1 MSNNRLDSCFSAYIM
16 QQKEGLFMAIRP
28 CISYP
33 GGKWKALPQ
42 ILELIPDGIVDWR
55 EPFFGGGSVTFGFL
69 QSEKSKDCKRFVVS
83 DLATEVYALWK
94 GIQEDADKVIS
105 ICEEWWNEKCPTHV
119 QIHTTPMMYE
129 AVWRE
134 IEILRGKDTQSTS
147 EPTIKAIWE
156 KAEAEA
162 IAFWDWAAKVDCT
175 KLTLQERAA
184 RFYLVNKVSFSG
196 MGDSGSLSKDQYI
209 NFNIAQVERI
219 KENQPLLQRIEIYN
233 QSFEKT
239 FEGCP
244 VEGGF
249 IFLDPPYLQQEKSGL
264 YGRNGDTHHGFPH
277 KEFAEL
283 CKQTKTPWLITYDD
297 SIAVRRL
304 FRGKGIYIRP
314 FKLTYTM
321 AGKTAEDAL
330 AGEELFIANY
340 DIQDK
345 SSYDILNEI
354 L

>member
-1 MSNNRLDSCFSAYIM
+1 
-16 QQKEGLFMAIRP
+16 MAIRP

-33 GGKWKALPQ
+33 GGKWKALDL
-42 ILELIPDGIVDWR
+42 ILELVPDGIEDWR

-69 QSEKSKDCKRFVVS
+69 QSEKSRNCKRFIVG
-83 DLATEVYALWK
+83 DLATEIYALWK

-119 QIHTTPMMYE
+119 LIHSTPMLFE
-129 AVWRE
+129 NVWKE
-134 IEILRGKDTQSTS
+134 IQILRGNDKENTS
-147 EPTIKAIWE
+147 DAEVRDIWL

-162 IAFWDWAAKVDCT
+162 EAFWDWASTVDCST
-175 KLTLQERAA
+175 LTLQERAA
-184 RFYLVNKVSFSG
+184 RTFLVNRISFSG
-196 MGDSGSLSKDQYI
+196 MGDSGSLSKDQFI
-209 NFNIAQVERI
+209 NFKQEHLYKI
-219 KENQPLLQRIEIYN
+219 KENSVLLQRIEIYN

-249 IFLDPPYLQQEKSGL
+249 IFLDPPYLNQEKSGL
-264 YGRNGDTHHGFPH
+264 YGKDGDTHHGFPH

-304 FRGKGIYIRP
+304 FRGKGIYLRP
-314 FKLTYTM
+314 FKITYTM

-345 SSYDILNEI
+345 RSYDILNEI

>member
-1 MSNNRLDSCFSAYIM
+1 
-16 QQKEGLFMAIRP
+16 MAIRP

-33 GGKWKALPQ
+33 GSKWKALDL
-42 ILELIPDGIVDWR
+42 ILELVPDGIEDWR

-69 QSEKSKDCKRFVVS
+69 QSEKSRNCKRFIVS
-83 DLATEVYALWK
+83 DLATEIYALWK
-94 GIQEDADKVIS
+94 GIQEDADKVVS

-119 QIHTTPMMYE
+119 RIHNTPMLFDT
-129 AVWRE
+129 VWKE
-134 IEILRGKDTQSTS
+134 IEILRGKDKETPPNL
-147 EPTIKAIWE
+147 EVRDLWL

-162 IAFWDWAAKVDCT
+162 EAFWDWSQKVDCST
-175 KLTLQERAA
+175 LTLAERAA
-184 RFYLVNKVSFSG
+184 RMYLVNHISFSA
-196 MGDSGSLSKDQYI
+196 MGDSGSLSKDRYL
-209 NFNIAQVERI
+209 NFNIDKTISI
-219 KENQPLLQRIEIYN
+219 KENAALLQRVEIYN

-244 VEGGF
+244 EDTGF
-249 IFLDPPYLQQEKSGL
+249 IFLDPPYLNQEKSGL

-283 CKQTKTPWLITYDD
+283 CKRTKARWLITYDD

-304 FRGKGIYIRP
+304 FIGKGIYTKP
-314 FKLTYTM
+314 FKLVYTM
-321 AGKTAEDAL
+321 AINNAEDAL

-345 SSYDILNEI
+345 SSYEI
-354 L
+354 LSEIL